1 MDCWKT
7 VSAMSDLN
15 LDGYKA
21 RINAYRQG
29 TSVGKVKTMKKR
41 ILDTFYKTPSF
52 FEVAINDEIREVH
65 IISGY
70 QGENILL
77 TKPEESISVGDMVV
91 WHGNTY
97 LCVLVENNKTVQHKG
112 VLQKCNG
119 DLKWQDNYGVIHE
132 LPCILTDKTSVY
144 SDGLSK
150 TELMWMGTDQISA
163 TVQTNVHTK
172 KIPLNKRFIFT
183 HDANNIYEITRS
195 DDILNKGLS
204 VFVCKKSLY
213 NELTDR
219 LDLNLADYNESVD
232 IKPPLPSNGLDIVG
246 KDRLTV
252 WDEDETYTVSTDEP
266 VHWSITNSDILNITS
281 QDTSSCVINP
291 VSTSEI
297 GKVILR
303 AELVRDRSMYV
314 EKTISLYYQ

>member
-65 IISGY
+65 IINGY
-70 QGENILL
+70 QGENVLL
-77 TKPEESISVGDMVV
+77 TKPDEKITVGDMVE
-91 WHGNTY
+91 WHDDTY
-97 LCVLVENNKTVQHKG
+97 LCTLVENNKTVQHKG
-112 VLQKCNG
+112 ILQRCNG
-119 DLKWQDNYGVIHE
+119 DLKWQDDDGTVHQI
-132 LPCILTDKTSVY
+132 PCILVDKTSVY

-163 TVQTNVHTK
+163 TVQTNTDTK

-183 HDANNIYEITRS
+183 HDANNIYEVTRS
-195 DDILNKGLS
+195 DDILVKGLTTL
-204 VFVCKKSLY
+204 VCKKSLY
-213 NELTDR
+213 NNLTDR
-219 LDLNLADYNESVD
+219 LDLNLANYNDQVEVE
-232 IKPPLPSNGLDIVG
+232 PELPDNALSITGSE
-246 KDRLTV
+246 RLTI
-252 WDEDETYTVSTDEP
+252 WDEDVNYTVN
-266 VHWSITNSDILNITS
+266 TNQAVKWTLSNNKTLKIESDGNNCI
-281 QDTSSCVINP
+281 VNP
-291 VSTSEI
+291 ISTSKI
-297 GKVILR
+297 GKTTLR
-303 AELVRDRSMYV
+303 VELVEDSSKYV
-314 EKTISLYYQ
+314 EKIISLYYQ